1 MNYTLIILGI
11 ILILVLYVLYR
22 FMYDRQ
28 TMVSSKVYLK
38 DEPADKSFEDLSN
51 PESSRYSY
59 NLWIYVVSLGS
70 DQKIFEIDNGN
81 RKYRFKLEVTTSGDL
96 NYHLNT
102 PSKSYSGGE
111 AKYIISSN
119 FPLQKWVCVS
129 VSVDNNVVDTYLDGK
144 LVKSQKMEGTQYTP
158 LKTSKIVFGTGDI
171 YLAEFERLANP
182 IDPQTA
188 WDRYMAG
195 NGGSYI
201 SNSFAAYGA
210 NLILTKDQVD
220 MKKFSLF

>member
-22 FMYDRQ
+22 FVYDRQ
-28 TMVSSKVYLK
+28 TMVSNKQYLA
-38 DEPADKSFEDLSN
+38 DNPPDKSFEDLAN

-59 NLWIYVVSLGS
+59 NLWIYANTISGTETIFS
-70 DQKIFEIDNGN
+70 IDQTK
-81 RKYRFKLEVTTSGDL
+81 FKLEIT
-96 NYHLNT
+96 NT
-102 PSKSYSGGE
+102 GNLEFKVAG
-111 AKYIISSN
+111 SSN
-119 FPLQKWVCVS
+119 IITSNYPLQKWVCVS
-129 VSVDNNVVDTYLDGK
+129 ISVDNNIVDSYLDGK
-144 LVKSQKMEGTQYTP
+144 LVKSQKISTISDNKPT
-158 LKTSKIVFGTGDI
+158 KTSKISMGKGDKTGDI
-171 YLAEFERLANP
+171 YIAEFERLPYP

-201 SNSFAAYGA
+201 SNAFAAYGA

-220 MKKFSLF
+220 MKKYALF

>member
-1 MNYTLIILGI
+1 
-11 ILILVLYVLYR
+11 
-22 FMYDRQ
+22 MYDRQ

-59 NLWIYVVSLGS
+59 NLWIYVVSLGA
-70 DQKIFEIDNGN
+70 DQKIFEIDNGSG
-81 RKYRFKLEVTTSGDL
+81 KYQFKLEVTTSGDL
-96 NYHLNT
+96 NYYLNT
-102 PSKSYSGGE
+102 T
-111 AKYIISSN
+111 KYIISSN

-144 LVKSQKMEGTQYTP
+144 LVKSQKMEGTPYTP

-201 SNSFAAYGA
+201 SNAFAAYGA

>member
-22 FMYDRQ
+22 FVYDRQ
-28 TMVSSKVYLK
+28 TMVSNKQYLA
-38 DEPADKSFEDLSN
+38 DNPPDKSFEDLAN

-59 NLWIYVVSLGS
+59 NLWIYANTISGAE
-70 DQKIFEIDNGN
+70 KIFAIDQT
-81 RKYRFKLEVTTSGDL
+81 KFKLEITNTGNLQFDISGNTSNVTS
-96 NYHLNT
+96 NY
-102 PSKSYSGGE
+102 
-111 AKYIISSN
+111 
-119 FPLQKWVCVS
+119 PLQKWVCVS
-129 VSVDNNVVDTYLDGK
+129 ISVDNNIVDSYLDGK
-144 LVKSQKMEGTQYTP
+144 LVKSQKIDISTNKP
-158 LKTSKIVFGTGDI
+158 DKNSKISLGKGDKTGDI
-171 YLAEFERLANP
+171 YIAEFERLPYP

-201 SNSFAAYGA
+201 SNAFAAYGA

-220 MKKFSLF
+220 MKKYALF

>member
-22 FMYDRQ
+22 FVYDRQ
-28 TMVSSKVYLK
+28 TMVSNKQYLA
-38 DEPADKSFEDLSN
+38 DNPPDKSFEDLAN

-59 NLWIYVVSLGS
+59 NLWIYANTISGKETIFS
-70 DQKIFEIDNGN
+70 IDQTK
-81 RKYRFKLEVTTSGDL
+81 FKLEIT
-96 NYHLNT
+96 NT
-102 PSKSYSGGE
+102 GNLEFNVPG
-111 AKYIISSN
+111 SSN
-119 FPLQKWVCVS
+119 IITSNYPLQKWVCVS
-129 VSVDNNVVDTYLDGK
+129 ISVDNKIVDSYLDGK
-144 LVKSQKMEGTQYTP
+144 LVKSQKISDMDTHTP
-158 LKTSKIVFGTGDI
+158 NNNSLISFGTGDI
-171 YLAEFERLANP
+171 YIAEFERLPYP

-201 SNSFAAYGA
+201 SNAFAAYGA

-220 MKKFSLF
+220 MKKYALF

>member
-11 ILILVLYVLYR
+11 ILVLVLYVLYR
-22 FMYDRQ
+22 FMTDRQ
-28 TMVSSKVYLK
+28 TMVSSKVYL
-38 DEPADKSFEDLSN
+38 ADKPGNKSFGELSN

-70 DQKIFEIDNGN
+70 DQDIFKIDDDSNYFFNL
-81 RKYRFKLEVTTSGDL
+81 KVTTSGDL
-96 NYHLNT
+96 KYTLRDETDTAKIITSNY
-102 PSKSYSGGE
+102 
-111 AKYIISSN
+111 
-119 FPLQKWVCVS
+119 PLQKWVCVS
-129 VSVDNNVVDTYLDGK
+129 VSVDNNVVDTYVDGK
-144 LVKSQKMEGTQYTP
+144 LVKSQKTTGSPKVPT
-158 LKTSKIVFGTGDI
+158 KTSQIEFGNGDI
-171 YLAEFERLANP
+171 YIAEFERLPNP

-201 SNSFAAYGA
+201 SNAFAAYGA

-220 MKKFSLF
+220 MKKFALF

>member
-11 ILILVLYVLYR
+11 ILVLVLYVLYR
-22 FMYDRQ
+22 FMTDRQ
-28 TMVSSKVYLK
+28 TMVSSKVYL
-38 DEPADKSFEDLSN
+38 ADKPGNKSFGELAN

-70 DQKIFEIDNGN
+70 DQNIFTINDGDGN
-81 RKYRFKLEVTTSGDL
+81 YFFNLKVTTSGDL
-96 NYHLNT
+96 KYTLRDGAATDTAKIITSNY
-102 PSKSYSGGE
+102 
-111 AKYIISSN
+111 
-119 FPLQKWVCVS
+119 PLQKWVCVS
-129 VSVDNNVVDTYLDGK
+129 VSVDNNVVDTYVDGK
-144 LVKSQKMEGTQYTP
+144 LVKSQKTNGSPEVPT
-158 LKTSKIVFGTGDI
+158 KTSQIEFGQGDI
-171 YLAEFERLANP
+171 YIAEFERLPNP

-201 SNSFAAYGA
+201 SNAFAAYGA

-220 MKKFSLF
+220 MKKFALF

>member
-22 FMYDRQ
+22 FVYDRQ
-28 TMVSSKVYLK
+28 TMVSNKQYLA
-38 DEPADKSFEDLSN
+38 DNPPDKSFEDLAN

-59 NLWIYVVSLGS
+59 NLWIYANTISGKETIFS
-70 DQKIFEIDNGN
+70 IDQTK
-81 RKYRFKLEVTTSGDL
+81 FKLEIT
-96 NYHLNT
+96 NT
-102 PSKSYSGGE
+102 GNLEFNVPG
-111 AKYIISSN
+111 SSN
-119 FPLQKWVCVS
+119 IITSNYPLQKWVCVS
-129 VSVDNNVVDTYLDGK
+129 ISVDNNIVDSYLDGK
-144 LVKSQKMEGTQYTP
+144 LVKSQKIDISTNKP
-158 LKTSKIVFGTGDI
+158 DKNSKISFGTGDI
-171 YLAEFERLANP
+171 YIAEFERLPYP

-201 SNSFAAYGA
+201 SNAFAAYGA

-220 MKKFSLF
+220 MKKYALF

>member
-11 ILILVLYVLYR
+11 ILVLVLYVLYR
-22 FMYDRQ
+22 FMTDRQ
-28 TMVSSKVYLK
+28 TMVSSKVYL
-38 DEPADKSFEDLSN
+38 ADKPGNKSFGELSN

-70 DQKIFEIDNGN
+70 DQNIFTIDDGAENYYFN
-81 RKYRFKLEVTTSGDL
+81 LKVTTSGDL
-96 NYHLNT
+96 KYTLRDTGTDTEKIITSNY
-102 PSKSYSGGE
+102 
-111 AKYIISSN
+111 
-119 FPLQKWVCVS
+119 PLQKWVCVS
-129 VSVDNNVVDTYLDGK
+129 VSVDNDVVDTYVDGK
-144 LVKSQKMEGTQYTP
+144 LVKSQKTSVSPKVPT
-158 LKTSKIVFGTGDI
+158 KTSQIEFGQGDI
-171 YLAEFERLANP
+171 YIAEFERLPNP

-201 SNSFAAYGA
+201 SNAFAAYGA

-220 MKKFSLF
+220 MKKYALF

>member
-22 FMYDRQ
+22 FVYDRQ
-28 TMVSSKVYLK
+28 TMVSNKQYLA
-38 DEPADKSFEDLSN
+38 DNPPDKSFEDLAN

-59 NLWIYVVSLGS
+59 NLWIYANTISGTETIFSIDKSASPIKFELEITNTGNLQFKVAGVSY
-70 DQKIFEIDNGN
+70 I
-81 RKYRFKLEVTTSGDL
+81 VTS
-96 NYHLNT
+96 NY
-102 PSKSYSGGE
+102 
-111 AKYIISSN
+111 
-119 FPLQKWVCVS
+119 PLQKWVCVS
-129 VSVDNNVVDTYLDGK
+129 ISVDNNIVDSYLDGK
-144 LVKSQKMEGTQYTP
+144 LVKSQKIGEISDNKPT
-158 LKTSKIVFGTGDI
+158 KTSKISMGKGDKTGDI
-171 YLAEFERLANP
+171 YIAEFERLPYP

-201 SNSFAAYGA
+201 SNAFAAYGA

-220 MKKFSLF
+220 MKKFALF

>member
-11 ILILVLYVLYR
+11 ILVLVLYVLYR
-22 FMYDRQ
+22 FMTDRQ
-28 TMVSSKVYLK
+28 TMVSSKVYL
-38 DEPADKSFEDLSN
+38 ADKPGNKSFGELAN
-51 PESSRYSY
+51 PGASRYSY

-70 DQKIFEIDNGN
+70 DQKIFEIDDGQG
-81 RKYRFKLEVTTSGDL
+81 KYRFKLEVTTSGDL

-102 PSKSYSGGE
+102 PSKNYNDGE
-111 AKYIISSN
+111 SKYNISSN

-129 VSVDNNVVDTYLDGK
+129 VSVDNDVVDTYLDGK
-144 LVKSQKMEGTQYTP
+144 LVKSQKMEGNQYTS
-158 LKTSKIVFGTGDI
+158 LKTSQIEFGQGDI
-171 YLAEFERLANP
+171 YIAEFERLPNP

-201 SNSFAAYGA
+201 SNAFAAYGA

-220 MKKFSLF
+220 MKKYALF

>member
-22 FMYDRQ
+22 FVYDRQ
-28 TMVSSKVYLK
+28 TMVSNKQYLA
-38 DEPADKSFEDLSN
+38 DNPPDKSFEDLAN

-59 NLWIYVVSLGS
+59 NLWIYANTISGTET
-70 DQKIFEIDNGN
+70 IFSID
-81 RKYRFKLEVTTSGDL
+81 KAASPIKFKLEITNTGNLQFDISGNTNNVTS
-96 NYHLNT
+96 NY
-102 PSKSYSGGE
+102 
-111 AKYIISSN
+111 
-119 FPLQKWVCVS
+119 PLQKWVCVS
-129 VSVDNNVVDTYLDGK
+129 ISVDNNIVDSYLDGK
-144 LVKSQKMEGTQYTP
+144 LVKSQKIDISTNKP
-158 LKTSKIVFGTGDI
+158 DKNSKISLGKGDKTGDI
-171 YLAEFERLANP
+171 YIAEFERLPYP

-201 SNSFAAYGA
+201 SNAFAAYGA

-220 MKKFSLF
+220 MKKYALF